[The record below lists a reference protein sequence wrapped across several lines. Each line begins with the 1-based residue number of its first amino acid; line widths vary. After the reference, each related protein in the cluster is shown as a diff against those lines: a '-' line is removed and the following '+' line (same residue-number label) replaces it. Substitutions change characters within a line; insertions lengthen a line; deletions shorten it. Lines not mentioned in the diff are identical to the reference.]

1 MAAMHSQY
9 PTPLIRVSC
18 RLLLGALAFLLC
30 GPMAQAVAGTVS
42 NDRFLSPEQ
51 AFSYQQ
57 TTTPDGQIALNW
69 DIADR
74 YYLYRSRLTVKG
86 VDATVAQ
93 VDKPEGKLIH
103 DPYFGDEYIYRDG
116 VTVTVDPGDAKRLKL
131 TWQGCAKAGLCY
143 PPQHATIKI
152 AATGGSPT
160 AQPAQSSAPSGPQ
173 PRSSSAADP
182 SATSSAPAASD
193 QALAARLAGG
203 HIAWALL
210 VFFGLG
216 LLLAFTPC
224 VLPMVPILSGVIV
237 GAGARGLRGFTLSL
251 AFVLPM
257 ALTYA
262 ALGVAAALAGANL
275 QAALQTPAVLGV
287 FASVFVILALAMF
300 GIFEL
305 QLPAPVRERLTRASA
320 NRTGGHLAG
329 AAVLGV
335 ISAVLVGPCM
345 TAPLAGALLYLANSG
360 NVVLGGLALLFL
372 GLGMGVPLLVVGTL
386 GAQFMP
392 KPGAWMDAVKAAFGF
407 ILLATALWMIGRVT
421 PDAIML
427 GLWGALLLAVGVTLW
442 QTARRGAAALG
453 ARTMIAAT
461 AGLLIGLWGGLMVVG
476 AAGGAQDPWRPLG
489 FLNAPGSSS
498 VAANET
504 SSFNDRFQTI
514 HDLEGLKQ
522 ATTSAAQNGQW
533 TVVDFYADWCVSCQ
547 VIDKTV
553 FGNPQVQKALAN
565 AKLLRPDVTDD
576 DAASRRLMH
585 AVGIMGPPTIL
596 FIGPNGKERR
606 SARVVGEL
614 SAEAFLEHWRH
625 AHATSGGPTIEDH
638 S

>member
-1 MAAMHSQY
+1 MHSQY

-18 RLLLGALAFLLC
+18 RLLLVVLAILLC

-42 NDRFLSPEQ
+42 NDQFLSPEQ

-57 TTTPDGQIALNW
+57 TTTPDGQIALHW
-69 DIADR
+69 DIADG

-93 VDKPEGKLIH
+93 VDKPEGQLIH
-103 DPYFGDEYIYRDG
+103 DPYFGDEHIYRHG

-143 PPQHATIKI
+143 PPQHATIKV

-160 AQPAQSSAPSGPQ
+160 AQSVQSSAPSGPHAG
-173 PRSSSAADP
+173 SSSAAAL
-182 SATSSAPAASD
+182 SATSSTPAASD

-203 HIAWALL
+203 HMAWALL

-224 VLPMVPILSGVIV
+224 VLPMLPILSGVIV

-262 ALGVAAALAGANL
+262 VLGVAASLAGANL

-287 FASVFVILALAMF
+287 FAGVFVILALAMF

-305 QLPAPVRERLTRASA
+305 QLPAPIRERLTRASA
-320 NRTGGHLAG
+320 NRTGGHLAV
-329 AAVLGV
+329 AAALGV

-392 KPGAWMDAVKAAFGF
+392 KPGPWMDAVKAVFGF

-442 QTARRGAAALG
+442 QTARRSAAAVG
-453 ARTMIAAT
+453 ARTTIVAT
-461 AGLLIGLWGGLMVVG
+461 AGLLVGLWGGLMVIG
-476 AAGGAQDPWRPLG
+476 AAGGARDPWQPLN
-489 FLNAPGSSS
+489 FLTAAGPSST
-498 VAANET
+498 AAHNT
-504 SSFNDRFQTI
+504 PSFNDRFQTI
-514 HDLEGLKQ
+514 HDLDGLKQ
-522 ATTSAAQNGQW
+522 ATASAAQNGQW

-553 FGNPQVQKALAN
+553 FGNPQVQKALAS
-565 AKLLRPDVTDD
+565 AQLLRPDVTDD
-576 DAASRRLMH
+576 NAASRRLMH
-585 AVGIMGPPTIL
+585 AFGIMGPPTIL

-614 SAEAFLEHWRH
+614 SAKAFLEHWRQ
-625 AHATSGGPTIEDH
+625 AHATSGGQTIEDP